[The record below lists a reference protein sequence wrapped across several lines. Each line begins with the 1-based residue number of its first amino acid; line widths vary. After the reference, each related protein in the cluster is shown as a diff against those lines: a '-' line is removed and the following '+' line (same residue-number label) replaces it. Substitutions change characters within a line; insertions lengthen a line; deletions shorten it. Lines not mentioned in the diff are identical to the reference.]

1 MKRREFIKLVG
12 GMAVAPWVLWLL
24 TARAQQTERVRRIG
38 VLMPY
43 PENDRALM
51 GRVAAL
57 QAGLRDL
64 GWREG
69 RNIRIDYR
77 YAPTAEL
84 IRVHAAE
91 LVSLTPDVLIANTNL
106 VAVTLQHET
115 HAIPIIFIAVA
126 DPIGEGLV
134 ASVARPG
141 GNVTGFT
148 SFETPMSGK
157 WLELLKEIA
166 PDLRRIGFLYNPD
179 VPTNVDFVR
188 VAESAAPDVAEIE
201 RAITGFATES
211 NSGLGLTVPVHLQQL
226 ADELIE

>member
-157 WLELLKEIA
+157 WVGSDITEAYRLTGIYTGRILRGDKPAELPVQQATKVELSINLKTA
-166 PDLRRIGFLYNPD
+166 K
-179 VPTNVDFVR
+179 
-188 VAESAAPDVAEIE
+188 A
-201 RAITGFATES
+201 
-211 NSGLGLTVPVHLQQL
+211 LGLNVPNTLVGR
-226 ADELIE
+226 ADEVFE